1 MKFWRVAASLLIILM
16 LLAVTS
22 PAGIVLAGRS
32 KQADPDVLAEQMLS
46 KMTAEEKVGQL
57 FIVTFEGSEVSNNSL
72 LQQLIKQYHI
82 GGVVLSSKNENFQ
95 GPEDTLIQAY
105 GLISDLQQ
113 VEWENSQAEQTDPAT
128 QELFTPQYIPLF
140 IGISQE
146 GDLTPNDQI
155 INGLTPLP
163 NQMAIGATWDP
174 NLAYKTGAASGEEL
188 SALGFNLF
196 LGPSL
201 DVLEVLQTTSG
212 TDLGTRTFGGDPYWV
227 GKMGAA
233 YIQGLHEGSNN
244 RMAVIAKYFPGRGG
258 SDRLP
263 DEEVATVRKSLE
275 QLKQIE
281 LAPFFT
287 VTGGADDASMRT
299 DGLLVSHI
307 RYQGFQGNIRATT
320 RPVSFDRDS
329 LDQLLNLELFSV
341 WRQDGGV
348 IISDNLGSQAVRKFF
363 DPTGLTFEGR
373 QVARTAFLAGND
385 ILYVDNFVSSSDPD
399 QFTTLVSTLD
409 FFTQKYSEDQAFK
422 ELVDQSVLR
431 ILALKYH
438 IYQNQFDFST
448 TIPPVEGLEN
458 IGGFQ
463 NVSFEVAQDALTLV
477 SPELS
482 QLTEVLPDAPA
493 AGERMVFITEVVNGQ
508 QCLTCGEQT
517 ELAADSLMNAVN
529 RLYGTQAGGTI
540 LRNYLHSYSF
550 SDLSFYLSNPE
561 VPPAITE
568 DLQLAKWV
576 VFSITSSGSG
586 SPESMALGQLL
597 REQPE
602 LLKDKKVIVFAFTAP
617 IYLDATDISK
627 LTAYYALYT
636 KVPEAVDVAAR
647 ALFQEI
653 VPFGNLPVSVPAIGY
668 DLISVTSPDASQ
680 VIELYIDQPEYV
692 QASPAP
698 TPDEVTPM
706 PTPVLQFK
714 VGDSL
719 PIRTGL
725 IYDKNG
731 NPVPDGTIVRFTVTI
746 NGDSSTAQLIDTLT
760 SEGIARTIYRI
771 STPGLV
777 EIKASSDPALLSQ
790 IITLDATNQVAQI
803 TIIAPPV
810 ILTEEANNGV
820 TPTPEP
826 TQTIAAEDPD
836 QPSGGDW
843 LLSMLL
849 IWAVGAGVFLFGRY
863 FVSIRWGFRWG
874 ICTVLGGLLVYTIL
888 VLFIPV
894 SLKWSDPAGR
904 LGLLAVLLA
913 GCILGWAAGYFWR
926 SRGLGKL
933 VNRPD

>member
-1 MKFWRVAASLLIILM
+1 VKFWRGTASLLIILM
-16 LLAVTS
+16 LSVMID
-22 PAGIVLAGRS
+22 PAGIVLADRS
-32 KQADPDVLAEQMLS
+32 KQADPAVLAEQMLA

-57 FIVTFEGSEVSNNSL
+57 FLISFEGSEVSNNSQ
-72 LQQLIKQYHI
+72 LQQLIRQYHI
-82 GGVVLSSKNENFQ
+82 GGVVLSAKNDNFQ

-105 GLISDLQQ
+105 GLNADLQQ
-113 VEWENSQAEQTDPAT
+113 VEWEYSQAEQTDPAT

-140 IGISQE
+140 IGVSQE
-146 GDLTPNDQI
+146 GDLSPNDQI
-155 INGLTPLP
+155 INGLTALP
-163 NQMAIGATWDP
+163 NQMAIGATWDS
-174 NLAYKTGAASGEEL
+174 NLAYKTGAVSGEEL

-196 LGPSL
+196 IGPSL

-233 YIQGLHEGSNN
+233 YIQGLHEGSAN

-287 VTGGADDASMRT
+287 VTGSADDPSMRT

-329 LDQLLNLELFSV
+329 LDQLLNLEPFSA
-341 WRQDGGV
+341 WRNDGGV

-363 DPTGLTFEGR
+363 DPTGLTFDGR

-385 ILYVDNFVSSSDPD
+385 ILYVDNFISSSDPD
-399 QFTTLVSTLD
+399 QFTTLVSTLE
-409 FFTQKYSEDQAFK
+409 FFTQKYREDQAFE

-438 IYQNQFDFST
+438 IYQNQFAFSAV
-448 TIPPVEGLEN
+448 IPPVEGLEE
-458 IGGFQ
+458 IGDSQ
-463 NVSFEVAQDALTLV
+463 QISFEVVQDALTLV
-477 SPELS
+477 SPEIS
-482 QLTEVLPDAPA
+482 QLTEVLPTAPA
-493 AGERMVFITEVVNGQ
+493 AGERMVFITEVINGQ
-508 QCLTCGEQT
+508 QCSTCEEQT
-517 ELAADSLMNAVN
+517 VLAYDSLMNAVN

-540 LRNYLHSYSF
+540 LRNYLSSYSF
-550 SDLSFYLSNPE
+550 ADLNFLLGDPD
-561 VPPAITE
+561 VPPAISE
-568 DLQLAKWV
+568 DLQLAEWV
-576 VFSITSSGSG
+576 IFCITSSGSDL
-586 SPESMALGQLL
+586 PESMALRQLL
-597 REQPE
+597 RERPE

-617 IYLDATDISK
+617 VYLDATDISK

-653 VPFGNLPVSVPAIGY
+653 VPFGNLPVSVPAISY
-668 DLISVTSPDASQ
+668 DLISVTAPDASQ
-680 VIELYIDQPEYV
+680 VIELFIDQPEIA
-692 QASPAP
+692 QPSPMP
-698 TPDEVTPM
+698 TPEEITPM

-719 PIRTGL
+719 PIRTGV

-731 NPVPDGTIVRFTVTI
+731 NPVPDGTVVRFTVTI
-746 NGDSSTAQLIDTLT
+746 NGDSTTAQLIDTQT

-777 EIKASSDPALLSQ
+777 EINASSDPAMLSQ

-803 TIIAPPV
+803 TIIAPEPV
-810 ILTEEANNGV
+810 LTEETSNIV

-826 TQTIAAEDPD
+826 TETIAAEEMNKPT
-836 QPSGGDW
+836 GGDW
-843 LLSMLL
+843 FLSMLV
-849 IWAVGAGVFLFGRY
+849 IWVTGIGVFFFGRH
-863 FVSIRWGFRWG
+863 FVSLRWGFRWG
-874 ICTVLGGLLVYTIL
+874 VCTVLGGLLVYTIL

-904 LGLLAVLLA
+904 LGLMIALLA
-913 GCILGWAAGYFWR
+913 GCALGWGTGYFWR